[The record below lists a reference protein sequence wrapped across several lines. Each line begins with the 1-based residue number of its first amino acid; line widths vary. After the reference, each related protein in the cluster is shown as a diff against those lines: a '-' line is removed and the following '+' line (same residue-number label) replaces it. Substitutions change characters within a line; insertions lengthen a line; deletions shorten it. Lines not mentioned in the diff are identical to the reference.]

1 MRKVK
6 TVKVGQIWKDGVEN
20 TESGIFLIKEI
31 LSTNV
36 DYRESSTYVNV
47 FFLTGRFSGVTRNWY
62 VDSVDILVADNA

>member
-1 MRKVK
+1 MRKTK

-20 TESGIFLIKEI
+20 EETGIFLIKEI

-47 FFLTGRFSGVTRNWY
+47 FFLTGTFNGMTRNWY
-62 VDSVDILVADNA
+62 VDSVDILVADNT

>member
-20 TESGIFLIKEI
+20 EQSGIFLIKQI

-47 FFLTGRFSGVTRNWY
+47 FFLTGKFSGMTRNWY
-62 VDSVDILVADNA
+62 VDSVDTLVADNT